1 MVYYV
6 AQGTLW
12 CVKLHRAIA
21 AWSLVI
27 GSLQIM
33 STSVHVFNVC
43 SHPTDHVARAPGWPA
58 GPGCMGALCSVC
70 GRSAAGEPSET
81 DGGTGSP
88 GSDARDSGDGAVCV
102 RSGKL
107 PVGTRECDG
116 EVKGR
121 MLWGEVG
128 AARGVAAGGFSGEAA
143 AGGVGW
149 GAAGGAGRG
158 TAGSCIG
165 GNP

>member
-1 MVYYV
+1 M
-6 AQGTLW
+6 
-12 CVKLHRAIA
+12 
-21 AWSLVI
+21 
-27 GSLQIM
+27 
-33 STSVHVFNVC
+33 
-43 SHPTDHVARAPGWPA
+43 
-58 GPGCMGALCSVC
+58 GPLCSVR

-81 DGGTGSP
+81 DGGTGSL

-128 AARGVAAGGFSGEAA
+128 AARGVVAGGFSGEAA